1 MVPQLSKEQIK
12 VELRRMVDRFRE
24 EWRDGVYNADS
35 AVRSAP
41 ASGLPENFLADWTDR
56 LGKKEGEADALYTQL
71 YRFIDE
77 A

>member
-24 EWRDGVYNADS
+24 EWRDGVYIADS

-41 ASGLPENFLADWTDR
+41 ASALSEDFVSNWPDR
-56 LGKKEGEADALYTQL
+56 LVKKEGEADALYAQL
-71 YRFIDE
+71 YRFIDD